1 MSRKYKKICIALN
14 YVEHFLVLNS
24 AITWCISVS
33 IFGFLIS
40 TPVGTTSSAMRLKIC
55 AITGGIIKRYKSI
68 IKKNK
73 KKHDKTVFL
82 GK

>member
-14 YVEHFLVLNS
+14 YAEHFLVLNS
-24 AITWCISVS
+24 AITGCISVS

-40 TPVGTTSSAMRLKIC
+40 TPVRTTSSAMRLKIC
-55 AITGGIIKRYKSI
+55 AITAGIKRYKSI